1 MELALR
7 HSIIMKSDIKYF
19 ENIEKLRQ
27 SLELYFAK
35 FSADP
40 DNFSR

>member
-1 MELALR
+1 MELVFR
-7 HSIIMKSDIKYF
+7 YFIIMKSDIKYF

-27 SLELYFAK
+27 LLELYFVK
-35 FSADP
+35 FLVDF